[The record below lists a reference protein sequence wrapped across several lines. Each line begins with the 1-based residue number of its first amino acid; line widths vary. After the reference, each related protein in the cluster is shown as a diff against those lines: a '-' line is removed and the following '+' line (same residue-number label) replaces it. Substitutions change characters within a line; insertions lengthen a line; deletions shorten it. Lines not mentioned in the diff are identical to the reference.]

1 MFFLTAVLSF
11 STLRLAIVCNSESL
25 PLPNPLSIVS
35 IARSSSVGI
44 NEGVNS
50 LVNRHKSCPEGYEL
64 GTKILLYSFY
74 LFYVRLKFPLATIYI
89 CDGFMII
96 ILLQERIKKM
106 VVCGA
111 GVKNII
117 FIGQETGF
125 VIENI
130 NRVLAQK
137 VIGMQLD

>member
-1 MFFLTAVLSF
+1 MFFLTAVLLF
-11 STLRLAIVCNSESL
+11 ITLRLAIVCNSESL

-64 GTKILLYSFY
+64 GTDNTVTYFPFVLFKNRLPIATVY
-74 LFYVRLKFPLATIYI
+74 L
-89 CDGFMII
+89 CDCFMII

-111 GVKNII
+111 DVKNII
-117 FIGQETGF
+117 FIGPMTGF
-125 VIENI
+125 VTENMS
-130 NRVLAQK
+130 RVLAQK
-137 VIGMQLD
+137 VIGMQVY

>member
-1 MFFLTAVLSF
+1 MFFLTAVLLF
-11 STLRLAIVCNSESL
+11 VTLRLAIVCNSESL

-64 GTKILLYSFY
+64 GTDNTVMYFPFVLFKILATVY
-74 LFYVRLKFPLATIYI
+74 L
-89 CDGFMII
+89 CDCFMII

-111 GVKNII
+111 DVKNII
-117 FIGQETGF
+117 FIGPKTGF
-125 VIENI
+125 ATENMS
-130 NRVLAQK
+130 RVLAQK
-137 VIGMQLD
+137 VIGMQVY

>member
-1 MFFLTAVLSF
+1 MFFLTAVLLF
-11 STLRLAIVCNSESL
+11 VTLRLAIVCNSESL

-64 GTKILLYSFY
+64 GTENIVIYLLFV
-74 LFYVRLKFPLATIYI
+74 LCKNIPLVTIYTS
-89 CDGFMII
+89 DGFMII
-96 ILLQERIKKM
+96 ILLQEKIKKM

-117 FIGQETGF
+117 FIGQKTGS

-130 NRVLAQK
+130 NRDLAQK
-137 VIGMQLD
+137 VIGIK